1 MGFFIIKSML
11 NLIGWHYQHC
21 ILDCIKNNKLFS
33 IKPRCEKFAG
43 TNHFTSKYP
52 GIRVIRGKIKQI
64 RTEQFSISSYLLKR
78 RIRDWDIE
86 ITTAHVFPVW
96 VYSAKQTTYVTLN
109 CSIVYDINV
118 ERSVMNSILFYSL
131 DQKIYIKFY

>member
-1 MGFFIIKSML
+1 MFFFFIINSML
-11 NLIGWHYQHC
+11 NFIGWHYQHC
-21 ILDCIKNNKLFS
+21 ILDCIKKKKNFS
-33 IKPRCEKFAG
+33 QASLWKIRRDQSFYFEI
-43 TNHFTSKYP
+43 SWYSSYP
-52 GIRVIRGKIKQI
+52 GKIKQI

-78 RIRDWDIE
+78 RIRVWDIE

-96 VYSAKQTTYVTLN
+96 VYSANQTTYVTLN